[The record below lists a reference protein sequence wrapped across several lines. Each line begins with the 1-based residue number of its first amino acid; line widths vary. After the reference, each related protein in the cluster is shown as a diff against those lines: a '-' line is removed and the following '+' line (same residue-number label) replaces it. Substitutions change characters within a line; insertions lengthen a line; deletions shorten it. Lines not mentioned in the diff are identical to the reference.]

1 MINPLI
7 HQSLPWIDITEKA
20 PPEKVAVLV
29 FGREK
34 ENLSRNK
41 PSKWYHI
48 TLFEG
53 DYSPT
58 PEFRALITHWMYLEP
73 PKIKNE

>member
-1 MINPLI
+1 MINPLVN
-7 HQSLPWIDITEKA
+7 QSLPWIDITEKA

-34 ENLSRNK
+34 DNFSRNK

-48 TLFEG
+48 TVFNGPEC
-53 DYSPT
+53 PAI
-58 PEFRALITHWMYLEP
+58 EFRKMITHWMHLEP
-73 PKIKNE
+73 PKIKDE